1 MRLQIFFYLNRL
13 IFSASDRLARNFPA
27 VQNGPEKRKNFIQ
40 LNWPQNHFYY
50 LKLVPIDSALNS
62 ASGKLI

>member
-40 LNWPQNHFYY
+40 LNWPQNEKGRLQRGIRAF
-50 LKLVPIDSALNS
+50 
-62 ASGKLI
+62 

>member
-1 MRLQIFFYLNRL
+1 MRLHVFFCLNRL

-40 LNWPQNHFYY
+40 LNWPQNEKRRLQRGIRAF
-50 LKLVPIDSALNS
+50 
-62 ASGKLI
+62 